1 MFKAAAAAGA
11 AAAGRSHPYPPPPK
25 ALVDDGTATLLFDDD
40 LSVAKLHT
48 HRSAAF
54 VDSNKSGTSLFCLSP
69 GTGVLTLA

>member
-1 MFKAAAAAGA
+1 MFKAAAA
-11 AAAGRSHPYPPPPK
+11 AAAGRSHPPQPAK

-54 VDSNKSGTSLFCLSP
+54 VDSSKSGTSLFCLSP